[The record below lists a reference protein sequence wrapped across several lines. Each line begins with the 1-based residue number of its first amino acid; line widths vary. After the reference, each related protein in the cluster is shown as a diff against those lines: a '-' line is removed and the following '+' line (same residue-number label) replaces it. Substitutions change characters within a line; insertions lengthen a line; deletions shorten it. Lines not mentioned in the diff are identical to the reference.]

1 MNDHDWLDEE
11 LGKLPDVTAPKNLLP
26 AIMKHDQDRA
36 AQQIWIRV
44 WREHWTLIRN
54 LSLGLSMALLILL
67 FWLNPARLFSSA
79 VALSPLFR
87 VTAEILD
94 IAVTILNSARVF
106 QTPLCL
112 VILAVTVARYA
123 IPIVS
128 APSVQRFAPPK
139 TYKCILHPVAFR
151 RPSSHSTP

>member
-1 MNDHDWLDEE
+1 MSDHDWLDEE
-11 LGKLPDVTAPKNLLP
+11 LRNLPDLSAPKSLLP
-26 AIMKHDQDRA
+26 TIMKRVQERA
-36 AQQIWIRV
+36 TQPIWIRF

-67 FWLNPARLFSSA
+67 FWLNPARLFSSV

-106 QTPLCL
+106 QTPLWL
-112 VILAVTVARYA
+112 VILAVTLASYGICIVAA
-123 IPIVS
+123 S
-128 APSVQRFAPPK
+128 TVQRLATTK
-139 TYKCILHPVAFR
+139 
-151 RPSSHSTP
+151 S

>member
-1 MNDHDWLDEE
+1 MNDHDRLDEE
-11 LGKLPDVTAPKNLLP
+11 LRNLPDLTAPKSLFP
-26 AIMKHDQDRA
+26 AIMKRVQERA
-36 AQQIWIRV
+36 AQPIWIRF

-67 FWLNPARLFSSA
+67 FWLNPARLFSSV

-106 QTPLCL
+106 QTPLWL
-112 VILAVTVARYA
+112 VILAVTLASYGICIVAA
-123 IPIVS
+123 S
-128 APSVQRFAPPK
+128 AVQRLATTK
-139 TYKCILHPVAFR
+139 
-151 RPSSHSTP
+151 S

>member
-11 LGKLPDVTAPKNLLP
+11 LRNLPDLSAPTSLLP
-26 AIMKHDQDRA
+26 AIMKRVQERA
-36 AQQIWIRV
+36 TQPIWVRF
-44 WREHWTLIRN
+44 WREHWMLIRN

-94 IAVTILNSARVF
+94 IAVTILDSARVF
-106 QTPLCL
+106 QTPLWL
-112 VILAVTVARYA
+112 VILAVTVASYG
-123 IPIVS
+123 ICIVAAS
-128 APSVQRFAPPK
+128 TVQRLATTK
-139 TYKCILHPVAFR
+139 T
-151 RPSSHSTP
+151 

>member
-11 LGKLPDVTAPKNLLP
+11 LRNLPDLTAPKSLFP
-26 AIMKHDQDRA
+26 AIMKRVQERA
-36 AQQIWIRV
+36 AQPIWIRF

-67 FWLNPARLFSSA
+67 FWLNPARLFSSV

-106 QTPLCL
+106 QTPLWL
-112 VILAVTVARYA
+112 VILAVTVASYG
-123 IPIVS
+123 ICIVAAS
-128 APSVQRFAPPK
+128 TVQRLATTK
-139 TYKCILHPVAFR
+139 
-151 RPSSHSTP
+151 S